1 MGICGEQ
8 RFHCI
13 LRTDRTVYNQT
24 SKEIYLMQKK
34 EYHFFILFLCWQQ
47 TNTIIHR
54 LMKTT
59 ILLGLLLTLTVS
71 CKHHSNPVTTEE
83 NFHTQEANRLVAEAR
98 NLWLPPLDSTF
109 FFNDSEHI
117 SINDKEIWA
126 KLDSALA
133 IDPTNIKVYVGRISY
148 LSACKKYHEILS
160 VLRQAEKQSTL
171 NADLW
176 SMKAMFEDYFGDS
189 LTAQKNYRSADSAY
203 AILIKEY
210 ATDSLRYAGSRIN
223 RALNMALMT
232 DNIAILEEEV
242 ELTKK
247 IFPKPWKGPDSS
259 FYGKNKKDFFDKC
272 FNVRKK

>member
-1 MGICGEQ
+1 
-8 RFHCI
+8 
-13 LRTDRTVYNQT
+13 
-24 SKEIYLMQKK
+24 
-34 EYHFFILFLCWQQ
+34 
-47 TNTIIHR
+47 
-54 LMKTT
+54 MKTT

-160 VLRQAEKQSTL
+160 VLRQTEKQSTL

-189 LTAQKNYRSADSAY
+189 LTAQKKLSVCRFRLCHPHKRICYRQPQVC
-203 AILIKEY
+203 
-210 ATDSLRYAGSRIN
+210 R
-223 RALNMALMT
+223 
-232 DNIAILEEEV
+232 
-242 ELTKK
+242 
-247 IFPKPWKGPDSS
+247 FPHQPRTEHGID
-259 FYGKNKKDFFDKC
+259 D
-272 FNVRKK
+272 